1 MNLIRTEQIR
11 INGTDELSS
20 LCHFSKNLWKEVNYF
35 IRQEFFTHEKWIRY
49 NTFAGALKTSKNFK
63 NLNDQ
68 TAQQILKVL
77 DRSWNSFLKSIKEWS
92 KNPEKILGKIH
103 NENRVIGIDLGLR
116 NFVTIANNIGT
127 IVNGKN
133 DNWKQE
139 ANMGQ
144 KSNQNFVQIPPFKLI
159 QMLQYKAEEGIE
171 GVDLHPIRSNAL

>member
-11 INGTDELSS
+11 INSTDELSS

-92 KNPEKILGKIH
+92 KNPE
-103 NENRVIGIDLGLR
+103 
-116 NFVTIANNIGT
+116 
-127 IVNGKN
+127 
-133 DNWKQE
+133 NWKQE
-139 ANMGQ
+139 ANMGR

-171 GVDLHPIRSNAL
+171 GVELHPIRSNAL